1 MNSLPDPDFDLL
13 RAEAVLKPLNPFVKK
28 SLTLMPL
35 AKPLSRLIEAGTEGY
50 PKKTKR
56 RLLIVNV
63 AAYLIVLASLNYAVL
78 YSVTDFNKY
87 QLIVYANIFL
97 MVLAM
102 LVPFAHRYNDI
113 LGGVIVA
120 FSEIVMLFY
129 LISVLGRDSGIQ
141 LNYIIAAAVPFLIF
155 DLSRIK
161 LILTIALS
169 ALVFHIAAW
178 FMFPADAVT
187 LIPEPFLLANLYVNS
202 ALTAF
207 CIVAVVAYYAMTLVR
222 RAEAQTDALLKNILP
237 ESVADK
243 LMIEPDRAIADSFK
257 QATVLFAD
265 LVGFTPLSKGLG
277 AEQTVKLLNDIFTE
291 FDHLALKYELEK
303 IKTIGDAYMVAAGI
317 PEPTDNHE
325 GKMAFFALDMLTK
338 IQEISQSYDADINLR
353 IGIQSGPVTAG
364 VIGRR
369 KFAYDVWGDTVNL
382 ASRMESHGVVGKIHV
397 TADYKARLD
406 GSFKFEPRGV
416 IQVKGIGE
424 VETWFLTGTLD

>member
-1 MNSLPDPDFDLL
+1 VPW
-13 RAEAVLKPLNPFVKK
+13 
-28 SLTLMPL
+28 
-35 AKPLSRLIEAGTEGY
+35 AKALGRLVEAGTEGY

-56 RLLIVNV
+56 RLTIVNV

-78 YSVTDFNKY
+78 YSITDFNKY

-97 MVLAM
+97 LVMAT
-102 LVPFAHRYNDI
+102 LVPFAHRYSDI

-161 LILTIALS
+161 LILAIALS

-178 FMFPADAVT
+178 FMFPADAVK
-187 LIPEPFLLANLYVNS
+187 LIAEPFLLANLYVNS

-207 CIVAVVAYYAMTLVR
+207 CIVAVVAFYAMTLVR
-222 RAEAQTDALLKNILP
+222 TAEAQTDALLRNVLP
-237 ESVADK
+237 ESVADR
-243 LMIEPDRAIADSFK
+243 LMIEPDRPIADSFK

-291 FDHLALKYELEK
+291 FDKLALKYELEK

-317 PEPTDNHE
+317 PEPTPDHE
-325 GKMAFFALDMLTK
+325 GKMAHFALDMLAK
-338 IQEISQSYDADINLR
+338 IKEISQAYDADLNLR
-353 IGIQSGPVTAG
+353 IGIQTGPVTAG

-369 KFAYDVWGDTVNL
+369 KFTYDVWGDTVNL

-397 TADYKARLD
+397 PASYKTRLER
-406 GSFKFEPRGV
+406 SFKFEPRGV

-424 VETWFLTGTLD
+424 VETWFLTGNLD

>member
-1 MNSLPDPDFDLL
+1 
-13 RAEAVLKPLNPFVKK
+13 VLKSPYPVVKR
-28 SLTLMPL
+28 SLGLVPWPK
-35 AKPLSRLIEAGTEGY
+35 ALSQLIEAGTEGY

-56 RLLIVNV
+56 RLMIVNV

-78 YSVTDFNKY
+78 YSITDFNKY

-97 MVLAM
+97 LVLAM
-102 LVPFAHRYNDI
+102 LVPFAHRYSDI

-161 LILTIALS
+161 LILAIALS
-169 ALVFHIAAW
+169 ALVLHIAAW
-178 FMFPADAVT
+178 FLFPADAVK
-187 LIPEPFLLANLYVNS
+187 LVAEPFLLANLYVTS
-202 ALTAF
+202 ALTVF
-207 CIVAVVAYYAMTLVR
+207 CIVAVVAFYAMNLVR
-222 RAEAQTDALLKNILP
+222 RAEAQTDALLRNVLP
-237 ESVADK
+237 ESVADR
-243 LMIEPDRAIADSFK
+243 LMMEPNRAIADSFK

-277 AEQTVKLLNDIFTE
+277 AEQTVKLLNDIFTK
-291 FDHLALKYELEK
+291 FDQLALKYELEK

-317 PEPTDNHE
+317 PEPTDDHE
-325 GKMAFFALDMLTK
+325 GKMANFALDMLAK
-338 IQEISQSYDADINLR
+338 IKEISQAYDVDLNLR
-353 IGIQSGPVTAG
+353 IGIQTGPVTAG

-369 KFAYDVWGDTVNL
+369 KFSYDVWGDTVNL

-397 TADYKARLD
+397 TAAYKACLD
-406 GSFKFEPRGV
+406 RSFLFEPRGI
-416 IQVKGIGE
+416 IQVKGVGE
-424 VETWFLTGTLD
+424 VETWFLTGTR

>member
-1 MNSLPDPDFDLL
+1 M
-13 RAEAVLKPLNPFVKK
+13 
-28 SLTLMPL
+28 
-35 AKPLSRLIEAGTEGY
+35 
-50 PKKTKR
+50 
-56 RLLIVNV
+56 

-78 YSVTDFNKY
+78 YSTTDFNKY
-87 QLIVYANIFL
+87 KLIVYANIFL
-97 MVLAM
+97 LVLAM

-141 LNYIIAAAVPFLIF
+141 MNYIIAAAVPFLIF

-187 LIPEPFLLANLYVNS
+187 LIAEPFLLANLYVNS

-277 AEQTVKLLNDIFTE
+277 AEETVKLLNNIFTE

-317 PEPTDNHE
+317 PEPTDDHE
-325 GKMAFFALDMLTK
+325 AKMALFALDMLAK
-338 IQEISQSYDADINLR
+338 IKEISQSYDADINLR
-353 IGIQSGPVTAG
+353 IGIQTGPVTAG

-397 TADYKARLD
+397 TADYKGRLD
-406 GSFKFEPRGV
+406 RSFKFEPRGV